1 MSFATLQELLKNRL
15 TQWTFERWIVL
26 GIFLFSFCVFL
37 WGISPWITHRDFLN
51 FSVPQVSKAD
61 SLIVRKPFPI
71 EQAHLFGIYVQD
83 YAHLPMTALP
93 LSLEGTLLNP
103 SDPNRSS
110 AIIRVSGQ
118 SAKIMSV
125 NDQMQV
131 GAKIIAIYNDYCVLD
146 HGGRLEKLIIP
157 RVPLQNLPAAFGPSE
172 DSGLEVVP

>member
-1 MSFATLQELLKNRL
+1 MSFATLQGLVKNRL
-15 TQWTFERWIVL
+15 TQWSLERWIVL
-26 GIFLFSFCVFL
+26 FIYFFSFVVFL
-37 WGISPWITHRDFLN
+37 WGISPWMAHRDFLN

-61 SLIVRKPFPI
+61 GLIVRKPFPI

-93 LSLEGTLLNP
+93 LALEGTLLNP
-103 SDPNRSS
+103 SDPNLSS
-110 AIIRVSGQ
+110 AIIRESGQ
-118 SAKIMSV
+118 GAKIMYV
-125 NDQMQV
+125 NDQMEV
-131 GAKIIAIYNDYCVLD
+131 GAKIIAIYDDYCVLD